1 MAPDVH
7 RVHSLEKTLM
17 LGKNEGKRRT
27 GQQRMGW
34 LGGINA
40 LVDMNLS
47 KIWEIL
53 KDRGTCPAIVYGVA
67 RCGT

>member
-1 MAPDVH
+1 MEDRAG
-7 RVHSLEKTLM
+7 SLEKTLM

-27 GQQRMGW
+27 GQQRMRW

-40 LVDMNLS
+40 SVDMTLS

-53 KDRGTCPAIVYGVA
+53 KDRGTCSAIVYGIA

>member
-1 MAPDVH
+1 
-7 RVHSLEKTLM
+7 M

-27 GQQRMGW
+27 GQQRMRW

-40 LVDMNLS
+40 SVDMTLS

-53 KDRGTCPAIVYGVA
+53 KDRGTCSAIVYGIA

>member
-1 MAPDVH
+1 
-7 RVHSLEKTLM
+7 M

-27 GQQRMGW
+27 GQQRMRW

-40 LVDMNLS
+40 SVDMTLS

-53 KDRGTCPAIVYGVA
+53 KAGREGTTEDEIVGWHHQFN
-67 RCGT
+67 RHDFE

>member
-1 MAPDVH
+1 
-7 RVHSLEKTLM
+7 M
-17 LGKNEGKRRT
+17 LGKNDGKRRT
-27 GQQRMGW
+27 VQQRMRW

-40 LVDMNLS
+40 SVDMTLS

-53 KDRGTCPAIVYGVA
+53 KDSGTCSAIVYGVA

>member
-7 RVHSLEKTLM
+7 RVHSLEKTVM
-17 LGKNEGKRRT
+17 LGKNAGKRRT
-27 GQQRMGW
+27 GQLRMRW
-34 LGGINA
+34 LGGINVS
-40 LVDMNLS
+40 VDMNLS

-53 KDRGTCPAIVYGVA
+53 KDRGTCHAIAYGVA